1 MESDTDMTL
10 GRRDIDSSPNLEHLL
25 QNAVRTWQSGNP
37 TAARMMVEQVLEN
50 DKRNER
56 AWLLMAKM
64 ANNEVDRRRYL
75 ETVLEINPRNAQA
88 SQLINQLDS
97 ALKGTESNSMR
108 IGIVLVVGII
118 AVIIAV
124 AVIALVLVR

>member
-1 MESDTDMTL
+1 MTL
-10 GRRDIDSSPNLEHLL
+10 GRRDVDSSPNLEHLL
-25 QNAVRTWQSGNP
+25 QLAVRTWQEGNI
-37 TAARMMVEQVLEN
+37 ASARVMVEQVLEN

-64 ANNEVDRRRYL
+64 ANNEVDRRRFL

-88 SQLINQLDS
+88 RQLLNQLDS

-108 IGIVLVVGII
+108 IGIILVVGIVI
-118 AVIIAV
+118 VIIAV
-124 AVIALVLVR
+124 VVIALVIV